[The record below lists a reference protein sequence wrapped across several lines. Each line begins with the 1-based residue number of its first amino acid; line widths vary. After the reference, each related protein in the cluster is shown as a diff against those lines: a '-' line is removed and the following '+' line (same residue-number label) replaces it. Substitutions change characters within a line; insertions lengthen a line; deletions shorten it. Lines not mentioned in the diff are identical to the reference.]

1 MYCDNGGSMR
11 YYISGKITD
20 NPNYEADFERAEM
33 WLKLQGHEV
42 VNPVNIYH
50 SFNCFTYAEFM
61 KVDLVLLEMC
71 EGIYMLENWKDSR
84 GAKTELA
91 AAKALGKEVKF
102 ENKQWAL
109 RAKDRRKY
117 ERTNRKNDSICGKNS
132 G

>member
-1 MYCDNGGSMR
+1 MR

-42 VNPVNIYH
+42 VNPVKIYH

-71 EGIYMLENWKDSR
+71 EGIYMLENWKDSK

-91 AAKALGKEVKF
+91 VAKALGKEVKF

-109 RAKDRRKY
+109 RAKDRR
-117 ERTNRKNDSICGKNS
+117 
-132 G
+132 